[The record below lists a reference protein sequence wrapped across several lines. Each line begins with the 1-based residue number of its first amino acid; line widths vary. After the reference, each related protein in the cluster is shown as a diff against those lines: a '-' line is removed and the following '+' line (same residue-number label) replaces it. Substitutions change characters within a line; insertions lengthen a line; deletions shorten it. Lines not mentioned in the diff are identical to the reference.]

1 MMRENEREKREW
13 LAGTPVKHFRKLE
26 NERAFAVLK
35 HISHFSFFMLFGN
48 WIWLPNFIH
57 QISTLQQFF
66 FRTEMGIHLMQNSGS
81 N

>member
-1 MMRENEREKREW
+1 MYMMRENEREKREW

-48 WIWLPNFIH
+48 
-57 QISTLQQFF
+57 
-66 FRTEMGIHLMQNSGS
+66 
-81 N
+81 